1 MSTTGACT
9 DIRIPRARHPLS
21 DEEFLKLMSEA
32 RQEARRR
39 RIGDPPRGESAL
51 SLCTQHAEFGASAH

>member
-9 DIRIPRARHPLS
+9 DIRIPRARRPLS
-21 DEEFLKLMSEA
+21 DEEFLKLMS
-32 RQEARRR
+32 EARRR